1 MTLMTLA
8 KISAAYLGLMVTFA
22 TASVVWENGRNL
34 ATQNGLLSG
43 FDIAETDTA
52 G

>member
-8 KISAAYLGLMVTFA
+8 KISAAYLGFMVTFA
-22 TASVVWENGRNL
+22 TASLVWENGGDL
-34 ATQNGLLSG
+34 VTQNGFIRG
-43 FDIAETDTA
+43 FDVSEADSS